1 MSGKEENS
9 AGETSFLGHLF
20 ILRAHIMRM
29 ALYVAAGAVVAFFCD
44 RIIYDGIIFA
54 PRNPDFPTYR
64 FFCFISEKL
73 SALFG
78 TSLDMCMS
86 PAKFAIQ
93 NRELTGQFN
102 SHMWVSFVSGLIIAT
117 PLIVWEIWRFV
128 SPALTPGKNALPKAW
143 CSTYRPL
150 FFAGIAFGY
159 FVIVPM
165 SLNFFAGYHVGVG
178 DEIVNNIELSSYI
191 SSVVN
196 ISLATGLMFQMPI
209 AIFVLSRMG
218 LVSSFLKRYRRH
230 AIVAI
235 LIISAILTPPDLM
248 SQIILALPT
257 LLLYQASI
265 AICKRIERAGRR
277 GGIRRMSRIRSIT

>member
-128 SPALTPGKNALPKAW
+128 SPALTPGEKRSAKGVVFYV
-143 CSTYRPL
+143 SSL

-209 AIFVLSRMG
+209 AIFVMSRMG
-218 LVSSFLKRYRRH
+218 LVSSSFLKRYRRH
-230 AIVAI
+230 AIIVI

-265 AICKRIERAGRR
+265 AICKRIEKERAAAEA
-277 GGIRRMSRIRSIT
+277 SAA

>member
-128 SPALTPGKNALPKAW
+128 SPALTPGEKRSAKGVVFYV
-143 CSTYRPL
+143 SSL

-218 LVSSFLKRYRRH
+218 LVSSSFLKRYRCH
-230 AIVAI
+230 AIIVI

-265 AICKRIERAGRR
+265 AICKRIEKERAAAEA
-277 GGIRRMSRIRSIT
+277 SAA